1 MWVWVA
7 FSIVVTAAGHDVGA
21 AAGHAVEDSEE
32 STRHGILS
40 SSMQDYLN
48 QISQLEIRNPT
59 IAIPGE
65 WLTDAKK
72 SFIFLPIRIPKAL
85 PLNEV
90 KLLTDGRS
98 VLVNVVERPV
108 EAPEDEAT
116 KKFRLILESF
126 KEQAKGDMKF
136 LAGKLEEWDSEEDN
150 MKVKELIRQ
159 SLSTFHL
166 ADHHGLPKSLTI
178 PLDTLELG
186 AVRQKIASSHFV
198 KKTAS
203 ASVKKEEQHQ
213 TMPRVANPHGGT
225 ATVRLR
231 STYLQQDSKTT
242 ESGYG
247 DGSDGSFGTDE
258 PNLITIPLNSQF
270 LQTLVNDADY
280 VMPLNDKDAF
290 ASEGDPH
297 EDKAYIKESFSISL
311 PYPTTVGRIFAV
323 LQQSG
328 QVVVCMPYEKG
339 NKAKS
344 SPFVRVPVFDM
355 DGHKL
360 IGQGATSADLAPE
373 TAEKKHETQ
382 SLTSM
387 KTNQDKVPSKE
398 PAKNVIA
405 ATAGQASARKLIPL
419 GSF

>member
-247 DGSDGSFGTDE
+247 DGGDGGFGSEE
-258 PNLITIPLNSQF
+258 PNLITIPLDSQF
-270 LQTLVNDADY
+270 LQTLVDADY
-280 VMPLNDKDAF
+280 VVPLNDKEAF
-290 ASEGDPH
+290 AEEGDPH

-311 PYPTTVGRIFAV
+311 PYPITVGRIFAV

-328 QVVVCMPYEKG
+328 QVVLCMPYEKG
-339 NKAKS
+339 NKIKS

-373 TAEKKHETQ
+373 TSEKKHETK
-382 SLTSM
+382 SLASV
-387 KTNQDKVPSKE
+387 KTTQEKAQVPSK
-398 PAKNVIA
+398 NLIA
-405 ATAGQASARKLIPL
+405 AGQAPAPAR
-419 GSF
+419 

>member
-1 MWVWVA
+1 MRVWVA
-7 FSIVVTAAGHDVGA
+7 FAIAAAAAAHDAGA
-21 AAGHAVEDSEE
+21 VAGHAEQNSDEL
-32 STRHGILS
+32 TKHGILS

-48 QISQLEIRNPT
+48 QISQLEIHNPT

-72 SFIFLPIRIPKAL
+72 SFIFLPIRIPKEL

-116 KKFRLILESF
+116 KKFRLILDSF
-126 KEQAKGDMKF
+126 KDQAKGDLKF
-136 LAGKLEEWDSEEDN
+136 LASKLEEWDSEEDN
-150 MKVKELIRQ
+150 AKVKQLIAQ
-159 SLSTFHL
+159 SLATFHS

-186 AVRQKIASSHFV
+186 AVREKIAASHAKV
-198 KKTAS
+198 AVH
-203 ASVKKEEQHQ
+203 ASVQAKKQEQHQ
-213 TMPRVANPHGGT
+213 EMPRVANPHGGT

-247 DGSDGSFGTDE
+247 DGGDGGFGSEE
-258 PNLITIPLNSQF
+258 PNLITIPLDSQF
-270 LQTLVNDADY
+270 LQTLVDADY
-280 VMPLNDKDAF
+280 VVPLNDKDAF
-290 ASEGDPH
+290 AEEGDPH

-328 QVVVCMPYEKG
+328 QVVLCMPYEKG
-339 NKAKS
+339 NKIKS

-373 TAEKKHETQ
+373 TAEKKHETH
-382 SLTSM
+382 SLASV
-387 KTNQDKVPSKE
+387 KTKQDKSQVPSKSL
-398 PAKNVIA
+398 IA
-405 ATAGQASARKLIPL
+405 AGQAPAPAKKLIPL
-419 GSF
+419 GGSF

>member
-1 MWVWVA
+1 
-7 FSIVVTAAGHDVGA
+7 
-21 AAGHAVEDSEE
+21 
-32 STRHGILS
+32 
-40 SSMQDYLN
+40 MQDYLN

-108 EAPEDEAT
+108 EAPEDEST
-116 KKFRLILESF
+116 KKFRLILDSF
-126 KEQAKGDMKF
+126 KDQAKGDMKL
-136 LAGKLEEWDSEEDN
+136 LATKLEEWDSEEDN
-150 MKVKELIRQ
+150 MKVKQLIEQ
-159 SLSTFHL
+159 SLSTFHR

-186 AVRQKIASSHFV
+186 AVRQKIAAAHAKSGVQASTHV
-198 KKTAS
+198 KKVDHS
-203 ASVKKEEQHQ
+203 LDLPK
-213 TMPRVANPHGGT
+213 MANPHGGT

-247 DGSDGSFGTDE
+247 DGGDGGFGSEE
-258 PNLITIPLNSQF
+258 PNLITIPLDSQF

-328 QVVVCMPYEKG
+328 QVVLCMPYEKG
-339 NKAKS
+339 NKIKS
-344 SPFVRVPVFDM
+344 SAFVRVPVFDM

-360 IGQGATSADLAPE
+360 VGQGATSADLAPE
-373 TAEKKHETQ
+373 TSEKKHETK
-382 SLTSM
+382 SLASV
-387 KTNQDKVPSKE
+387 KTTQEKAQVPSK
-398 PAKNVIA
+398 NLIA
-405 ATAGQASARKLIPL
+405 AGQAPAPARKLIPI
-419 GSF
+419 GSL